1 MKQEKYTSTE
11 AGLEYRKV
19 NREVSKKMKASKAR
33 WTEEQ
38 CKNIEKKMMSENIK
52 EAYPQGSHQD
62 PTA

>member
-1 MKQEKYTSTE
+1 M
-11 AGLEYRKV
+11 

-52 EAYPQGSHQD
+52 EAYPQGSYPE